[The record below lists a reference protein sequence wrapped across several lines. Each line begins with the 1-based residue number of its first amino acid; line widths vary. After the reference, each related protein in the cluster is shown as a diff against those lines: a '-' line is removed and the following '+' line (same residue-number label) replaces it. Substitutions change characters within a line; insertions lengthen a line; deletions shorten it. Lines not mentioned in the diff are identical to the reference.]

1 MTASESIARE
11 GGGASAFEVERVRR
25 DFPILERPMNGKPLV
40 YLDSAASAQKP
51 RAVLDEMTR
60 FMCEDY
66 ANIHRGGYALSQR
79 ATALYDAAREKV
91 ARFVHGA
98 DAREIVFVRNATEG
112 INLVASSYGRH
123 FLEKGDEVLITHME
137 HHANIVPW
145 QLLRQEKGIVLRVAP
160 ITDEGELD
168 MDAFEQM
175 LTDRVKFVSAVHV
188 SNSLGTVNPVR
199 EIVCLAHARGIPVL
213 IDGSQAVQHMPVD
226 VRDLDADFYVF
237 TGHKVYG
244 PTGIGVVFAKLPHL
258 EVMPPYQGG
267 GLMILSVTF
276 EGTEFLPPPQKF
288 EAGTPNIVG
297 AVGLGA
303 AIDYV
308 SSLGLPDI
316 HAHESA
322 LLAYGSEL
330 LREIP
335 GLRLVGTAREKASIL
350 AFAMDGMAPQE
361 VGAALGRDGIAV
373 RSGHH
378 CTQPLMD
385 RLGLPGT
392 TRASIGLYNTR
403 EDIDAL
409 VTCLRK
415 VREAG
420 RALST

>member
-1 MTASESIARE
+1 MRAIEEIVPERADTPTLQ
-11 GGGASAFEVERVRR
+11 VERVRR
-25 DFPILERPMNGKPLV
+25 DFPILQRPMNGRPLV

-51 RAVLDEMTR
+51 QAVLDEMTR
-60 FMCEDY
+60 FMREDY
-66 ANIHRGGYALSQR
+66 ANIHRGVYALSQR

-91 ARFVHGA
+91 ARFIHAA

-123 FLEKGDEVLITHME
+123 FLEEGDEVLLTQME

-145 QLLRQEKGIVLRVAP
+145 QLLRQDKGISLRVAP

-168 MDAFEQM
+168 MEAFERM
-175 LTDRVKFVSAVHV
+175 LTDRVKLVSVVHV
-188 SNSLGTVNPVR
+188 SNSLGTVNPVKQ
-199 EIVCLAHARGIPVL
+199 IVSLAHGRGIPVL

-244 PTGIGVVFAKLPHL
+244 PTGIGVVFAKLRHL
-258 EVMPPYQGG
+258 EAMPPYQGG

-276 EGTEFLPPPQKF
+276 ERTELAPPPQKF

-308 SSLGLPDI
+308 SSLGLADI

-322 LLAYGSEL
+322 LLAYGTEL

-335 GLRLVGTAREKASIL
+335 GLRLIGTAREKSSIL
-350 AFAMDGMAPQE
+350 AFVMDGMSPQAI
-361 VGAALGRDGIAV
+361 GAALGRSGVAV
-373 RSGHH
+373 RVGHH

-385 RLGLPGT
+385 RLGIPGT

-403 EDIDAL
+403 EDIEAL
-409 VTCLRK
+409 AISLR
-415 VREAG
+415 R
-420 RALST
+420 L